1 MGAVNDVTVETLR
14 ELAGMRADGETVLS
28 TYLDLDPGQFA
39 TPPARASE
47 IDSLLDQAH
56 REIEG
61 RERPHAELKALRGAF
76 ERTREMLRPRG
87 SIVRGAHALA
97 LFACEPLDLARTLR
111 LPHPVARA
119 AIVSDAPFIA
129 PLVEQGPA
137 GRVCVALIDE
147 RFARILRGTAERLRE
162 AVSFGDPVHGRHDQG
177 GWSQARY
184 QRSVDE
190 SVSAHLRR
198 VGRVLHDLLRVSPY
212 ERQLIGC
219 AEPLWPR
226 VLAELHAD
234 VRARLTQPRLSID
247 VSDASI
253 ADVERAAA
261 RVLAALERARED
273 ALLAEL
279 RERHARGNGRA
290 AAGLSAVLGA
300 LVERRVET
308 LLYDAGVDAEGV
320 VCPRCGWMDLHGERC
335 PVEGQRLLRSRS
347 IIEEAVQAAV
357 RQSAEV
363 LALHERPELGPLG
376 GVAAMLR
383 F

>member
-28 TYLDLDPGQFA
+28 TYLDLDPAQFA

-47 IDSLLDQAH
+47 IASLLDQAH
-56 REIEG
+56 RQIEDK
-61 RERPHAELKALRGAF
+61 ERRHAERMALRGAL

-87 SIVRGAHALA
+87 STVRGAHALA
-97 LFACEPLDLARTLR
+97 IFACEPLDLARTLR
-111 LPHPVARA
+111 LPQPVARA
-119 AIVSDAPFIA
+119 AVVSDAPFIA

-137 GRVCVALIDE
+137 GRLCVALIDE
-147 RFARILRGTAERLRE
+147 RFARILSGTAERLRE
-162 AVSFGDPVHGRHDQG
+162 AVSFGDPVHGRHEQG

-184 QRSVDE
+184 QRSVNE
-190 SVSAHLRR
+190 SVSAHLKR
-198 VGRVLHDLLRVSPY
+198 VGRVLYDLLRVSPY
-212 ERQLIGC
+212 DRQLIGC
-219 AEPLWPR
+219 TEPLWPR
-226 VLAELHAD
+226 VLAELHPD
-234 VRARLTQPRLSID
+234 VRAVLTEQRLSID

-253 ADVERAAA
+253 GDVERAAS
-261 RVLAALERARED
+261 RMLAVRERTREK

-290 AAGLSAVLGA
+290 AAGLGAVLRA

-320 VCPRCGWMDLHGERC
+320 MCPRCGWMDLDGERC
-335 PVEGQRLLRSRS
+335 PVEGQRLQPGRN

-363 LALHERPELGPLG
+363 LALRDRPELGPYG

>member
-14 ELAGMRADGETVLS
+14 ELAGMRAEGETVLS
-28 TYLDLDPGQFA
+28 TYLDLDPAQFA

-56 REIEG
+56 REIEDK
-61 RERPHAELKALRGAF
+61 ERPHGELMALRGAL

-87 SIVRGAHALA
+87 SVVRGAHALA

-111 LPHPVARA
+111 LPQPVVRA
-119 AIVSDAPFIA
+119 AVVSDAPFIA

-137 GRVCVALIDE
+137 GRLCVALIDE
-147 RFARILRGTAERLRE
+147 RFARILTGTPERLRE
-162 AVSFGDPVHGRHDQG
+162 AVSFGDPVHGRHEQG

-198 VGRVLHDLLRVSPY
+198 VGRVLYDLLRVSPY
-212 ERQLIGC
+212 DRQLIGC
-219 AEPLWPR
+219 TEPLWPR
-226 VLAELHAD
+226 VLAELHPD
-234 VRARLTQPRLSID
+234 VRAVLTEQRLSID

-253 ADVERAAA
+253 GDVERAAV
-261 RVLAALERARED
+261 RTLAVLERAREK
-273 ALLAEL
+273 ALLVEL
-279 RERHARGNGRA
+279 RERHARRNGRA
-290 AAGLSAVLGA
+290 AAGLAAVLRA

-308 LLYDAGVDAEGV
+308 LLYDAGLDAGGV
-320 VCPRCGWMDLHGERC
+320 VCPRCGWMELDGERC
-335 PVEGQRLLRSRS
+335 PVEGQRLQPRRN

-363 LALHERPELGPLG
+363 LALRDRPELGPYG

>member
-28 TYLDLDPGQFA
+28 TYLDLDPAQFA
-39 TPPARASE
+39 TPPARSSE
-47 IDSLLDQAH
+47 IDSLLDQAR
-56 REIEG
+56 REIEHK
-61 RERPHAELKALRGAF
+61 ERTHAELMALRGAL

-97 LFACEPLDLARTLR
+97 LFACEPLDLARSLR
-111 LPHPVARA
+111 LPRPVARA

-137 GRVCVALIDE
+137 GRLCVALIDE
-147 RFARILRGTAERLRE
+147 RFARILRGTAGRLRE
-162 AVSFGDPVHGRHDQG
+162 TVSFGDPVHGRHDQG

-184 QRSVDE
+184 QRSIDE
-190 SVSAHLRR
+190 SVTAHLRR
-198 VGRVLHDLLRVSPY
+198 VARVLYDLLRVSPY
-212 ERQLIGC
+212 DRQLIGC
-219 AEPLWPR
+219 TEPLWPR

-234 VRARLTQPRLSID
+234 VRSRLTEQRLSID
-247 VSDASI
+247 VGDASI

-261 RVLAALERARED
+261 RMLAALERSREK
-273 ALLAEL
+273 AMLAEL

-290 AAGLSAVLGA
+290 AAGLSAVLRA

-308 LLYDAGVDAEGV
+308 LLYDAGVDAGGV
-320 VCPRCGWMDLHGERC
+320 VCPRCGWMDLDGERC
-335 PVEGQRLLRSRS
+335 PVEGQRLRRSRN

-357 RQSAEV
+357 GQSAEV
-363 LALHERPELGPLG
+363 LALRERPELGPLG

>member
-28 TYLDLDPGQFA
+28 TYLDLDPAQFA

-56 REIEG
+56 REIEDG
-61 RERPHAELKALRGAF
+61 ERPHAELMALREAL
-76 ERTREMLRPRG
+76 ERTREMLSPRG
-87 SIVRGAHALA
+87 SIVRGARALA

-111 LPHPVARA
+111 LPQPVARA
-119 AIVSDAPFIA
+119 AVVSDAPFIA

-137 GRVCVALIDE
+137 GRLCVALIDE
-147 RFARILRGTAERLRE
+147 RFARTLRGTAQHLRE
-162 AVSFGDPVHGRHDQG
+162 AISFGDPVHGRHEQG

-198 VGRVLHDLLRVSPY
+198 VARVLYDLLRVSPY
-212 ERQLIGC
+212 ERLLIGC

-234 VRARLTQPRLSID
+234 VRARLTEQRLSID
-247 VSDASI
+247 VGDASI

-261 RVLAALERARED
+261 PTLAAVERAHVGAR
-273 ALLAEL
+273 LAEL
-279 RERHARGNGRA
+279 RERHARDNGLA
-290 AAGLSAVLGA
+290 AAGLSAVLRA

-308 LLYDAGVDAEGV
+308 LLYDAGIDADGV
-320 VCPRCGWMDLHGERC
+320 LCPRCGWMDLDGERC
-335 PVEGQRLLRSRS
+335 PVEGERLQRSRN

-363 LALHERPELGPLG
+363 LALRDRPELGPLG
-376 GVAAMLR
+376 GVAATLR